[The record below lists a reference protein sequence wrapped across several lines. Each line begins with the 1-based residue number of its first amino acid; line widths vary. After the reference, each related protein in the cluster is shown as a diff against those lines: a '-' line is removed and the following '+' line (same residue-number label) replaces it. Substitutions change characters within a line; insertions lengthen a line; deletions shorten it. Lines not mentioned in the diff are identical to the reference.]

1 MLTRN
6 SNFIHTRSGKRY
18 PRPTEEDSQPAK
30 KRRVQT
36 SSAVEHTNTTTQEVY
51 QPHHSQA
58 TITIYHPN
66 EEVEVKEVSF
76 EDWEAEVKKTLQD
89 TLHMTQEEL
98 ESYPFLEW
106 FLNGTR
112 TSNILD
118 HIRRDFFRDEDE
130 FYLEPFHSWQ
140 REVDNLLFQNL
151 GMRRLDIPDFPY
163 YDHFHDMVTPV
174 EMFKH
179 IKDEL
184 YF

>member
-18 PRPTEEDSQPAK
+18 PRHTEDTQIVK

-36 SSAVEHTNTTTQEVY
+36 SSNTDIELAQDLQE
-51 QPHHSQA
+51 PPQA

-66 EEVEVKEVSF
+66 EEVEMKVINF
-76 EDWEAEVKKTLQD
+76 EDWEGEVKKTLQN

-106 FLNGTR
+106 FLNGTE
-112 TSNILD
+112 TSTILD
-118 HIRRDFFRDEDE
+118 YIRRDFFRDEDE

-140 REVDNLLFQNL
+140 REVDNLLFRNL
-151 GMRRLDIPDFPY
+151 GIRRLDIPDFAY
-163 YDHFHDMVTPV
+163 YDNFHDMVTPV
-174 EMFKH
+174 EMFKY